1 MIAPSETTSTQ
12 TTEPPALP
20 VTIILPPRGWRSL
33 KLRELWEYRE
43 LLYFLAMRDVKVRY
57 KQTGLGVAWALLQP
71 FVTMVVFTFV
81 FQKMAGLKADNN
93 IPYPIFTFAALLP
106 WQLFAGALPR
116 ISNSLVGNANLLTK
130 VYFPRMAIPLAA
142 LGAGLVDFLI
152 SFGLLVVLILWYSLR
167 SPDWHF
173 AWSWALLTLP
183 LFVLLAVLS
192 SLAVGLWFAALNV
205 QYRDVQYITPFLVQ
219 VWMFVSPVVYS
230 VNEVHG
236 AWRVVY
242 GLNPMVGVIQGFRWA
257 LLGGLPPDG
266 MMAVSVGM
274 VVLLLI
280 GGLYFF
286 RYMERYF
293 ADVI

>member
-1 MIAPSETTSTQ
+1 MINTP
-12 TTEPPALP
+12 TEPTETP

-33 KLRELWEYRE
+33 KLRELWDYRE
-43 LLYFLAMRDVKVRY
+43 LLYFLALRDVKVRY
-57 KQTGLGVAWALLQP
+57 KQTGLGIMWALLQP

-81 FQKMAGLKADNN
+81 FQKMAGLQADNG

-106 WQLFAGALPR
+106 WQLFAGTLPR

-130 VYFPRMAIPLAA
+130 VYFPRMAVPLAA
-142 LGAGLVDFLI
+142 LGAGLVDFAI
-152 SFGLLVVLILWYSLR
+152 SFLLLVALIVWFSLT
-167 SPDWHF
+167 SAWHF
-173 AWSWALLTLP
+173 TWSWALLALP
-183 LFVLLAVLS
+183 LFMLLAMLS

-219 VWMFVSPVVYS
+219 VWMFVSPVVYPTS
-230 VNEVHG
+230 RVPDG
-236 AWRVVY
+236 IWRTIY
-242 GLNPMVGVIQGFRWA
+242 GLNPMAGVIQGFRWA
-257 LLGGLPPDG
+257 LLGGAPPDG
-266 MMAVSVGM
+266 MMAVSVVM
-274 VVLLLI
+274 VMLLLI

>member
-1 MIAPSETTSTQ
+1 MIAPTEMTNTP
-12 TTEPPALP
+12 TEPAEAP
-20 VTIILPPRGWRSL
+20 VTVILPPRGWRSL
-33 KLRELWEYRE
+33 KLRELWDYRE
-43 LLYFLAMRDVKVRY
+43 LLYFLALRDVKVRY
-57 KQTGLGVAWALLQP
+57 KQTGLGIAWALLQP

-81 FQKMAGLKADNN
+81 FQKMAGLKADNG

-142 LGAGLVDFLI
+142 MGAGLVDFII
-152 SFGLLVVLILWYSLR
+152 SFALLVVLIVWFSLT
-167 SPDWHF
+167 SGWHF
-173 AWSWALLTLP
+173 VWSWALLALP
-183 LFVLLAVLS
+183 LFMLLAMLT

-205 QYRDVQYITPFLVQ
+205 QYRDVQHITPFLVQ
-219 VWMFVSPVVYS
+219 VWMFISPVVYS
-230 VNEVHG
+230 TNEVPAG
-236 AWRVVY
+236 AWRALY
-242 GLNPMVGVIQGFRWA
+242 SLNPMAGVIQGFRWA
-257 LLGGLPPDG
+257 LLGGSPPDA
-266 MMAVSVGM
+266 MMAISVGM
-274 VVLLLI
+274 VALLLA

>member
-152 SFGLLVVLILWYSLR
+152 SFGLLVVLILWYSLM
-167 SPDWHF
+167 SGWHF
-173 AWSWALLTLP
+173 AWSWALLALP

>member
-1 MIAPSETTSTQ
+1 MIASPNTTDIKTV
-12 TTEPPALP
+12 EPP

-33 KLRELWEYRE
+33 KLRELWIYRE
-43 LLYFLAMRDVKVRY
+43 LLFFLALRDVKVRY
-57 KQTGLGVAWALLQP
+57 KQTGLGVLWALLQP

-81 FQKMAGLKADNN
+81 FQKMAGLKADND

-106 WQLFAGALPR
+106 WQLFAGSLPR

-142 LGAGLVDFLI
+142 LGAGLVDFVI
-152 SFGLLVVLILWYSLR
+152 AFGLLTSLMVWYSLT
-167 SPDWHF
+167 STWHF
-173 AWSWALLTLP
+173 AWSWALLALP
-183 LFVLLAVLS
+183 LFLLLAVLS

-219 VWMFVSPVVYS
+219 VWMFLSPVVYS
-230 VNEVHG
+230 TSEVHG
-236 AWRVVY
+236 AWRFIY
-242 GLNPMVGVIQGFRWA
+242 GLNPMVGVIGGFRWA
-257 LLGGLPPDG
+257 LLGGSPPDA

-274 VVLLLI
+274 VLLLLA

-286 RYMERYF
+286 RFMERYF